1 MVVCVKFFWIKIFK
15 THVVLL
21 LIPNSGTLKIFFQT
35 NSIVAFARYI
45 FWSDWNRQNPRIER
59 ANMDGSERK
68 VLVSDKLGLPN
79 GLYYDHHRRE
89 LCWGDAKM
97 KTIEC
102 VRDDG
107 SNRRVILTDQTTMI
121 FGLTDGLQ
129 YAYWTD
135 WSTYVERISIR

>member
-1 MVVCVKFFWIKIFK
+1 MPSPLC
-15 THVVLL
+15 
-21 LIPNSGTLKIFFQT
+21 S
-35 NSIVAFARYI
+35 YI
-45 FWSDWNRQNPRIER
+45 FWTDWNRQNPRIER

-107 SNRRVILTDQTTMI
+107 SNRRVLLTDQTTMI

-135 WSTYVERISIR
+135 WST

>member
-1 MVVCVKFFWIKIFK
+1 MFFF
-15 THVVLL
+15 
-21 LIPNSGTLKIFFQT
+21 S
-35 NSIVAFARYI
+35 RYV
-45 FWSDWNRQNPRIER
+45 FWTDWNRQNPRIER

-121 FGLTDGLQ
+121 FGLSDGLQ

-135 WSTYVERISIR
+135 WST

>member
-1 MVVCVKFFWIKIFK
+1 
-15 THVVLL
+15 
-21 LIPNSGTLKIFFQT
+21 
-35 NSIVAFARYI
+35 
-45 FWSDWNRQNPRIER
+45 
-59 ANMDGSERK
+59 MDGSERK

-107 SNRRVILTDQTTMI
+107 SNRRVLLTDQTTMI
-121 FGLTDGLQ
+121 FGLSDGLQ

-135 WSTYVERISIR
+135 WST